1 MQTIQTSMLNQ
12 INQMLDSQLKN
23 LGDGSQADAEKKRS
37 VQADVQNFQRRV
49 FDLMTARMCWQT
61 MKPVY
66 AAMYDD
72 TFTTDELRP
81 LVAFFKSPARQAYVH
96 KTPALIGNIMKRMQ
110 QVVGDM
116 MPEIQKLNAEFMQQ
130 MKEKYSE
137 KH

>member
-1 MQTIQTSMLNQ
+1 
-12 INQMLDSQLKN
+12 
-23 LGDGSQADAEKKRS
+23 
-37 VQADVQNFQRRV
+37 
-49 FDLMTARMCWQT
+49 

-66 AAMYDD
+66 EAMYDD

-81 LVAFFKSPARQAYVH
+81 LVAFFKSPARQAYVD